1 MAERVRPMV
10 TDTIS
15 YMNKVLHDET
25 KNILVEGANALM
37 LDIDFGKQ
45 SKFSLIIL
53 IYYITFKNMRYEF
66 LVS

>member
-10 TDTIS
+10 TDTIT